1 MFCYVAKNRYSN
13 HSYGC
18 HNALMGVISAG
29 FDPPLDI
36 VFTLNTY
43 TLRDLSVKIFFSGS
57 YKISTICTYGCM
69 QRI

>member
-36 VFTLNTY
+36 VFTINTY
-43 TLRDLSVKIFFSGS
+43 TLRDLSVKNFFRGH
-57 YKISTICTYGCM
+57 KEEV
-69 QRI
+69 Q